1 MVKKDCFVDIKE
13 KIAISANPTKLTL
26 FKEGIFYKCY
36 NEDAMVFYKNIKQYK
51 IICKYNKAL
60 KSTVL
65 SLGFPESAWNR
76 SAVTLELSNQL
87 GLEEAIDHETFIEY
101 NLNVEAKSGFAAFK
115 ATVLDA
121 QEIIPLNEK
130 EQDSKER
137 VLCKL
142 KNFDLANHTPMQAM
156 EFIKEL
162 KELL

>member
-1 MVKKDCFVDIKE
+1 MLKKDGFVDIKE
-13 KIAISANPTKLTL
+13 KIEISANPTKLTL
-26 FKEGIFYKCY
+26 FKEGMFYKCY
-36 NEDAMVFYKNIKQYK
+36 NEDAMVFYKNIKEYK
-51 IICKYNKAL
+51 ISSKYIKAL

-65 SLGFPESAWNR
+65 SLGFPKSAWNA
-76 SAVTLELSNQL
+76 STLTLELSNQL
-87 GLEEAIDHETFIEY
+87 GLGEAIEYETFIEY
-101 NLNVEAKSGFAAFK
+101 HLNGEAKSGFATFK
-115 ATVLDA
+115 ASVLDA
-121 QEIIPLNEK
+121 QEIITLNKK